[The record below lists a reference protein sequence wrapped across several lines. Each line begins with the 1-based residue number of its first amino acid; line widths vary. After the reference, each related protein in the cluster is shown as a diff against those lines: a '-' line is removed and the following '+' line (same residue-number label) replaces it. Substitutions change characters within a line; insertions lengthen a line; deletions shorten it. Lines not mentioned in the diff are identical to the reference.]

1 MNNEFADTP
10 QQGTTEWMA
19 QRVGFLSASLMSAA
33 LAKKKDGSDA
43 QAREDL
49 KWDIVCERITGK
61 KVSIFTNAAMKHG
74 IETEPMARAFFEGA
88 TGKIVTSAPFLRHPD
103 IQWCGASPDGFCD
116 DGESLLEIKCPNTRT
131 HLKTVMA
138 GVIPECHKPQMLLQ
152 MAVTGASSCHF
163 VSFDSR
169 VNDSK
174 LRMFHRVFKPTQEE
188 ITGIEDEAK
197 KLLEEVEGIIETLTL
212 G

>member
-33 LAKKKDGSDA
+33 LAKKKDGSDT

-61 KVSIFTNAAMKHG
+61 KVSIFQNAAMKWG
-74 IETEPMARAFFEGA
+74 IETEPMARAFFEA
-88 TGKIVTSAPFLRHPD
+88 KLNKSVKLAPFLRHPD

-116 DGESLLEIKCPNTRT
+116 DGDSLLEIKCPNTRT
-131 HLKTVMA
+131 HLKTLRA
-138 GVIPECHKPQMLLQ
+138 GVVPECHKPQMLLQ
-152 MAVTGASSCHF
+152 MAVTGASRCHF
-163 VSFDSR
+163 VSFDPR
-169 VNDSK
+169 PEIVQLK
-174 LRMFHRVFKPTQEE
+174 FFHRVFTPTPEE
-188 ITGIEDEAK
+188 INNIEDEAR
-197 KLLEEVEGIIETLTL
+197 KLLEEVEDIIKQLTL
-212 G
+212 A